1 MDDLLS
7 SLDPSQGS
15 TSGTPLAD
23 RMRPRN
29 MDEIVGQERALGEG
43 TVLRTAIER
52 RELPSLVLWGPPGC
66 GKTSIARCLAHAVGA
81 TFLPYSA
88 VSVGVKELK
97 AVMSDARK
105 LRRAGGRAPLLF
117 LDEIHRFNKGQQ
129 DALLPYVES
138 GDVILVGATTE
149 NPSFEVNAALLSRC
163 RVVVLDP
170 LSPDA
175 LVRLLERALHDS
187 ERGLGASGV
196 EAPDEALRL
205 IAERSGGDARFALGS
220 LELAATA
227 ALHRDDHLIA
237 VDLAEKV
244 LAEAH
249 LVYDK
254 QGEEHFNLI
263 SALHKSLRNSDVQAG
278 VYWLVRM
285 LESGEDPLY
294 VARRLVRFA
303 SEDIGLADPQALVQ
317 ATAAFDAMHSIG
329 MPEGALALTQ
339 AVVYLAQAP
348 KSNALYRAY
357 QAAQRAIE
365 QGKRDPVPLHLRNA
379 PTRLMKEVGY
389 GKGYRYAHDES
400 EGVAAMDCLPES
412 LQGSVFYRPGDRGF
426 EAEAAQRLRAA
437 WRLAHP
443 PKAAASAGDEA
454 TNDPVKTD
462 RFPAERSGAE
472 EEEGQ

>member
-1 MDDLLS
+1 MDELFFRPDGKES
-7 SLDPSQGS
+7 SPPA
-15 TSGTPLAD
+15 GTPLAD
-23 RMRPRN
+23 RMRPRR
-29 MDEIVGQERALGEG
+29 MEEIVGQDRALGEG

-52 RELPSLVLWGPPGC
+52 RELPSLLLWGPPGC
-66 GKTSIARCLAHAVGA
+66 GKTSVARCLATAVGA

-97 AVMSDARK
+97 TVMQEARR
-105 LRRAGGRAPLLF
+105 LRQAGGRAPLLF
-117 LDEIHRFNKGQQ
+117 LDEIHRFNKSQQ

-138 GDVILVGATTE
+138 GDIVLVGATTE

-170 LSPDA
+170 LSPKA
-175 LVRLLERALHDS
+175 LVRLLEEAVSDP
-187 ERGLGASGV
+187 ERGLGSTGV
-196 EAPDEALRL
+196 KATDEALQL
-205 IAERSGGDARFALGS
+205 IADRSGGDARFALGS

-227 ALHRDDHLIA
+227 ALHRGHPI
-237 VDLAEKV
+237 VDEELAESV

-263 SALHKSLRNSDVQAG
+263 SALHKSLRNSDAQAG
-278 VYWLVRM
+278 IYWLARM

-303 SEDIGLADPQALVQ
+303 SEDVGLADPQALVQ
-317 ATAAFDAMHSIG
+317 ATAAFDAVHAIG
-329 MPEGALALTQ
+329 MPEGALALAQST
-339 AVVYLAQAP
+339 VYLAQAP

-357 QAAQRAIE
+357 QRVQEALKEGQ
-365 QGKRDPVPLHLRNA
+365 RDPVPLHLRNA

-389 GKGYRYAHDES
+389 GKGYRYAHDEE
-400 EGVAAMDCLPES
+400 EGVAAMDCLPDR
-412 LQGSVFYRPGDRGF
+412 LQGSVFYRPTDRGF
-426 EAEAAQRLRAA
+426 EGEAARRLREA

-443 PKAAASAGDEA
+443 K
-454 TNDPVKTD
+454 
-462 RFPAERSGAE
+462 E
-472 EEEGQ
+472 EKK